1 MKLKNSRI
9 NLRTYLG
16 LKNHSTEQCLLVML
30 EMWKK
35 ILDKKGIA
43 GMILTDLSK
52 AFDCL
57 NHGLLVAKL
66 DAYGFSQDALE
77 FIYSYLKERKQRTR
91 VGSEASDWLKM
102 KYGVPQGSILGPLL
116 FSIFLND
123 IFFFI
128 KDIKIASYADDTT
141 PYFTGNNLTE
151 LLTILENES
160 NILMEWFRFNEM
172 KPNEDKSH
180 LFMVP
185 SCYTSVKLSNETL
198 HNEPSVELLGIHID
212 EELKFNT
219 HVSKLYKMGCQKF
232 HALARI
238 SRYISKDKL
247 RILMKT
253 FIISQFNYCPLIWM
267 FHSRTLNNKINKLHE
282 RALRLVYNDKD
293 LTFQELLD
301 LDGSVTIHQRNLQK
315 LAIEM
320 FKIKNNLAPLPVK
333 DIFNEDLSKY
343 DLRNKRTWESSYSR
357 TVRYGTETIRF
368 RGPKT
373 WDILPEYIKISTT
386 LPEFKSKI
394 KKWKP
399 LNCTCRLC
407 KTFIPNT
414 GFID

>member
-1 MKLKNSRI
+1 MYNEIIEFIDKFLSR
-9 NLRTYLG
+9 YLFG
-16 LKNHSTEQCLLVML
+16 FRKNHSAEQCLLVML

-282 RALRLVYNDKD
+282 RALRLVYDDKD

-320 FKIKNNLAPLPVK
+320 FEIKNNLA
-333 DIFNEDLSKY
+333 
-343 DLRNKRTWESSYSR
+343 RQ
-357 TVRYGTETIRF
+357 G
-368 RGPKT
+368 
-373 WDILPEYIKISTT
+373 
-386 LPEFKSKI
+386 
-394 KKWKP
+394 
-399 LNCTCRLC
+399 
-407 KTFIPNT
+407 
-414 GFID
+414 